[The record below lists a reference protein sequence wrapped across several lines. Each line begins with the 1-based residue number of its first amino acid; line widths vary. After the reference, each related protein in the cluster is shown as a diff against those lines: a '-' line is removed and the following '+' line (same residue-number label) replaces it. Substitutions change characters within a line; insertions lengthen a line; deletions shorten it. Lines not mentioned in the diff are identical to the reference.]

1 MNYKIINSG
10 SDGNATILEEI
21 ILIDCGVSFKKLSDC
36 YKRLKIILLTHIHK
50 DHFNK
55 KTISKLAIER
65 PTLRFACCKWLVK
78 ELVECGVKKENID
91 VLTIGNKYNYK
102 LFKVV
107 PIKLYH
113 DVPNCGYRIFI
124 NNRKVI
130 YMTDTRTLEGIVAK
144 DYDLYLVEGN
154 YLEEELNQRIEMKLA
169 KCEFIYENRVKQTH
183 LSKEYT
189 SNWLMENM
197 GDNSEYVFMHEH
209 KERG

>member
-78 ELVECGVKKENID
+78 KENID

-144 DYDLYLVEGN
+144 YYDLYLVEGN
-154 YLEEELNQRIEMKLA
+154 YLEEELKQRIEMKLA
-169 KCEFIYENRVKQTH
+169 KGEFIYENRVKQTH

-189 SNWLMENM
+189 SNWLMKNM

-209 KERG
+209 KE